1 MRHAVDSNTNHNHDA
16 LKLINIVVHVR
27 ECSWCAG
34 GPWKSTFKKSV
45 KAMCSSEFLGPFPV
59 CDKYGGYGGYK
70 DSIPVPVVEIV
81 ENEGVESGEGGVE
94 GGEEM
99 NVGEGEGGEEMNV
112 GEGGGEI
119 VEVAVGQNVET
130 QEEEDDLEIDD
141 EESRDTGVSQA

>member
-27 ECSWCAG
+27 ECIWCAV

-45 KAMCSSEFLGPFPV
+45 KSMCSSEFLGPFPV

-70 DSIPVPVVEIV
+70 DSIPVAVVENGK
-81 ENEGVESGEGGVE
+81 NEGVESGEGGVE

-99 NVGEGEGGEEMNV
+99 IEGEGEGGEEMNM

-119 VEVAVGQNVET
+119 VEVVVGQNVET
-130 QEEEDDLEIDD
+130 PEEEADLETED
-141 EESRDTGVSQA
+141 EESRDTGVSQG